1 MQPSVLQRKIKK
13 KRTCLG
19 GRGEKK
25 KPHLP
30 ARIGWLWCFVL
41 ETGNHIVY
49 LAQESRRHSR
59 RRRRKRNVSIIREW
73 RREGEERKGRRR
85 RNQLATGNGQRLDVS
100 LYDDDDD
107 SSEWKAN
114 CARCPAAGVLDLC
127 ATLILD
133 PSAPSTRNPRER
145 ETKRERERER
155 ENNCNRCSACKM
167 LENSSVVRG
176 EGDLQQPYQPGS
188 DPHKPE
194 NNTKMKT
201 KRNRSK
207 FVAISRF
214 VLSLSHSLLFLIVLR
229 YFRLFW
235 PYWNEQRCL
244 LFAFLLLYVC
254 VWVTC

>member
-25 KPHLP
+25 KPHLA

-73 RREGEERKGRRR
+73 QREGEEGKKKP
-85 RNQLATGNGQRLDVS
+85 TGNWQRLDVS

-133 PSAPSTRNPRER
+133 PSAPSTRNRR
-145 ETKRERERER
+145 KRES

-167 LENSSVVRG
+167 LENSSVVRRRG
-176 EGDLQQPYQPGS
+176 IYNSHINLALI
-188 DPHKPE
+188 H
-194 NNTKMKT
+194 
-201 KRNRSK
+201 
-207 FVAISRF
+207 ISRKTIRKWKQNEIDRN
-214 VLSLSHSLLFLIVLR
+214 LL
-229 YFRLFW
+229 
-235 PYWNEQRCL
+235 P
-244 LFAFLLLYVC
+244 
-254 VWVTC
+254 